1 MGEIFARYQDVASLK
16 LIKKLIVT
24 FLKVIVTILE
34 MIVTFREVIV
44 TFFSIIVTFTFSTR
58 ISL

>member
-24 FLKVIVTILE
+24 FLKVIVTFASSPSVSHYKKGHI
-34 MIVTFREVIV
+34 TKR
-44 TFFSIIVTFTFSTR
+44 
-58 ISL
+58 